1 MATITSLSSLSKGSV
16 SANDFLLVAN
26 SSVPTNYKFQL
37 QELFPVL
44 NTAGTSSEA
53 LFVNTTNKNTLN
65 FKGIKSLS
73 NLLTVAT
80 ASDNIVLTVNP
91 ANIDLS
97 TCNNGT
103 SAFLSSVSLTGAYV
117 SGTLPVANGGTG
129 ATTLS
134 ANSLILGNG
143 GSALSSLGAATDG
156 QIPIGRTGLA
166 PILSTITA
174 GSNITITNASGSI
187 TIGATVSTA
196 SSAFNLGS
204 FNIYGT
210 GWYSGDGGNEGLKVD
225 SSGRVFAGSSA
236 PTSFFNGDLNVNQD
250 IYLKGSTSQVIKMA
264 DASAPAGLSIRGSA
278 ATTANPGGGIN
289 IYGGTSSGAANA
301 GGSINIYSGSHDGS
315 GTSGDTNFWGYS
327 TAAVAQRVLTLKG
340 ESRYVGITNA
350 SPSAPLDIK
359 QDDSSANIPVLELEQ
374 LDTGESFINFVG
386 TSGLASANSIS
397 SSTASAGSKVGAIQ
411 VKINGTARW
420 IRFYDTAE

>member
-44 NTAGTSSEA
+44 NTVGTSSES
-53 LFVNTTNKNTLN
+53 LFINTTNKNTLN
-65 FKGIKSLS
+65 FKGIKSL
-73 NLLTVAT
+73 NTLLTVAT
-80 ASDNIVLTVNP
+80 ASDNITLTVNA

-97 TCNNGT
+97 TCDNAT
-103 SAFLSSVSLTGAYV
+103 SGFLSSISLTGAYV

-129 ATTLS
+129 ATTLT
-134 ANSLILGNG
+134 ANSLLLGNG
-143 GSALSSLGAATDG
+143 GAALSGLGAATNG

-166 PILSTITA
+166 PILGTITA
-174 GSNITITNASGSI
+174 GSNITITNGSGTI
-187 TIGATVSTA
+187 TIDATVA
-196 SSAFNLGS
+196 SASAAFNLGA

-225 SSGRVFAGSSA
+225 SSGRVFAGSA
-236 PTSFFNGDLNVNQD
+236 TPTAFFSGDLNVNQD
-250 IYLKGSTSQVIKMA
+250 IYIKGSTAQVIKMS
-264 DASAPAGLSIRGSA
+264 DASAPAALSIRGSS
-278 ATTANPGGGIN
+278 ATSANAGGGLN
-289 IYGGTSSGAANA
+289 LYGGTASGAANA
-301 GGSINIYSGSHDGS
+301 GGQVNIYAGNHDGS
-315 GTSGDTNFWGYS
+315 GTSGDTNFWGYNTS
-327 TAAVAQRVLTLKG
+327 AVAQRILTLKG

-359 QDDSSANIPVLELEQ
+359 QDDSAANIPVLELEQ

-386 TSGLASANSIS
+386 TSGAASANSIS
-397 SSTASAGSKVGAIQ
+397 SSTASAGAKAGAIQ
-411 VKINGTARW
+411 VKINGVARW
-420 IRFYDTAE
+420 IRFYDSAE

>member
-1 MATITSLSSLSKGSV
+1 MATITSLTSLAKGSV

-37 QELFPVL
+37 QELFPVM
-44 NTAGTSSEA
+44 NTVGTTSES
-53 LFVNTTNKNTLN
+53 LFISTTNKNTLN

-91 ANIDLS
+91 GNIDLS
-97 TCNNGT
+97 TCNNST
-103 SAFLSSVSLTGAYV
+103 SGFLSAVSLTGAYV

-129 ATTLS
+129 ATTLT
-134 ANSLILGNG
+134 ANALIIGNAG
-143 GSALSSLGAATDG
+143 APFTTLGAATNG

-174 GSNITITNASGSI
+174 GSNITVTNASGSI
-187 TIGATVSTA
+187 TIAATVATA
-196 SSAFNLGS
+196 SAAFNLGS

-225 SSGRVFAGSSA
+225 SSGKVFAGSA
-236 PTSFFNGDLNVNQD
+236 TPTAFFTGDLNVNQD
-250 IYLKGSTSQVIKMA
+250 IYLNGSVSQLIKMS
-264 DASAPAGLSIRGSA
+264 DTSAPAALNVRGST
-278 ATTANPGGGIN
+278 ATSSNAGGTIN
-289 IYGGTSSGAANA
+289 IFGGASSGATNA
-301 GGSINIYSGSHDGS
+301 GGSINIYAGNHDGS
-315 GTSGDTNFWGYS
+315 GTSGDINFWGYN
-327 TAAVAQRVLTLKG
+327 TTAVAQRILTLKG

-350 SPSAPLDIK
+350 TPSAPLDIK
-359 QDDSSANIPVLELEQ
+359 QDDAAANIPVLELEQ

-386 TSGLASANSIS
+386 TSGAASANSIS

-411 VKINGTARW
+411 VKINGVARW
-420 IRFYDTAE
+420 IRLYDTAE